1 LRRIDYS
8 PAGLYEYF
16 DSKEEI
22 VDTLCAQGNARL
34 SRFVR
39 RVSTDLPFEEYM
51 VQLLEAYIDFA
62 RQSPQLYSLMF
73 TQLTIGASE
82 VPLEFN
88 PDDSFTI
95 LIRAVQRGNDEGFL
109 RVSDDYGVFE
119 LSYSLWAMAHGM
131 AMLQVNYMRHFN
143 YDFESADRKAVQIFL
158 DGLKQRRG

>member
-1 LRRIDYS
+1 
-8 PAGLYEYF
+8 
-16 DSKEEI
+16 
-22 VDTLCAQGNARL
+22 
-34 SRFVR
+34 
-39 RVSTDLPFEEYM
+39 
-51 VQLLEAYIDFA
+51 
-62 RQSPQLYSLMF
+62 MF

-131 AMLQVNYMRHFN
+131 AILQVNHMRHFN
-143 YDFESADRKAVQIFL
+143 SDFESADRKTVQIFL